1 MAEPTPPSPTG
12 PEPARAAR
20 PERAPGSPTA
30 RKRRLPFGIHRL
42 GLPRLFQGYLF
53 LGVAGIVLA
62 VFVFTNILVARLASQ
77 VQSTSEVF
85 ARFCATASFPAS
97 TDTTLQA
104 IVGEVIQGLNFPIVL
119 TDPQGVPRAWKG
131 VRVHPDEVDN
141 DSLAAYAA
149 GLPVGPDIV
158 RRIERLKED
167 VERMDRRHAP
177 IAMTAPG
184 GGEPLGTVHW
194 GDPPGLEQLRWLPYV
209 ELVVMLLFVGLAAW
223 GARSI
228 KLSEQRSIWVGLA
241 RETAHQLGTPISSLL
256 GWIEL
261 LSERIKDQP
270 GASVTF
276 PRHELEQ
283 MASEMENDAARLH
296 KVAARFSHIGSI
308 PNLALMDVSPVVAE
322 AVQYLKRRMPHLGR
336 RIEIREV
343 YGEVPPINASRQL
356 LEWVVENLLV
366 NAINAVDDKAGR
378 IEVRLERKAESETV
392 ELTVEDNGRGMT
404 QEEQARAFEPGY
416 TTRARGWGLGLA
428 LAKRIVEEYHG
439 GKIFI
444 RRSAPGEG
452 STFVIQFPT

>member
-1 MAEPTPPSPTG
+1 MADPTPPPRHNL
-12 PEPARAAR
+12 EPAGAAR
-20 PERAPGSPTA
+20 NARPSRGPGP
-30 RKRRLPFGIHRL
+30 RRMLPFGMTRF
-42 GLPRLFQGYLF
+42 GLPKLFQGYLF

-119 TDPQGVPRAWKG
+119 TDPQGIPRAWKG
-131 VRVHPDEVDN
+131 VSVHPDEVND
-141 DSLAAYAA
+141 DSLAAYAV
-149 GLPVGPDIV
+149 GIPVGAEIV
-158 RRIERLKED
+158 RKIEIIKAD

-177 IAMTAPG
+177 IAMRTPG
-184 GGEPLGTVHW
+184 GGEPLGQVHW

-261 LSERIKDQP
+261 LSERIKEQP

-276 PRHELEQ
+276 PRQELEQ
-283 MASEMENDAARLH
+283 MASEMENDAGRLN

-308 PNLALMDVSPVVAE
+308 PNLTLMDVSPVVAE
-322 AVQYLKRRMPHLGR
+322 AVQYLRRRLPHLGR

-366 NAINAVDDKAGR
+366 NAINAVDDKAGK
-378 IEVRLERKAESETV
+378 IEVRLERKPESETV

-404 QEEQARAFEPGY
+404 PDEQARAFDPGY
-416 TTRARGWGLGLA
+416 TTRSRGWGLGLA

-452 STFVIQFPT
+452 SAFVIQFPT